1 MSLLTSKDNRAEAL
15 GSKGPNA
22 DRVFQTSLRLRLQSF
37 KEAVK
42 SGEVP
47 EGTIWL
53 VRIIEAGQSLNGK
66 LYTEE
71 ALRAAAPVFEGVTVQ
86 NYAWSQDPAADDADH
101 IPDAVTAVDARG
113 LNGNQVGSLEG
124 VHFNETAKSLDGFL
138 KVYDQTFREHLLTAF
153 KLGDIGE
160 GGMRDAFGFS
170 IDADGIADEQG
181 NVISI
186 TAAHEL
192 TAVNNPAAGGR
203 VRRLVASTGLV
214 GTKTGSPA
222 RASTEEYIVANK
234 SKLMEKLGRRIALR
248 ENALE
253 DKARMEMIM
262 RAFTD
267 ELDSLRYGKMSDAT
281 TEEKVAFATDLTRD
295 LAAAL
300 GGAGGMQESLKVAAL
315 KENAATVAGQLKL
328 WADQLSTAADEEV
341 PALLEQIRDEI
352 TKALDE
358 LSGQETTE
366 EPESETDQE
375 AEVAKTNETEE
386 VASATQDDFARMS
399 AGMTEKLSEALKSGD
414 ASKLREAAVE
424 IVGEEPQLDEKDK
437 TIAALKEKLEGQAI
451 SSAMSKLAESL
462 ADGAGPT
469 VLRLID
475 RNTLTFN
482 EDYSEV
488 SGLKEAIKAIVKEF
502 PGFGRVAES
511 VVKEEE
517 TVAAAAA
524 APAKVV
530 EAVPATPQ
538 QLAEAIVAA
547 DAPAPATAAPAAIG
561 QDVVLRESVGAGSL
575 EATPA
580 RLSQLRRYQKSM
592 KAGNVK
598 AMKKH
603 RDLRTRLG
611 L

>member
-1 MSLLTSKDNRAEAL
+1 
-15 GSKGPNA
+15 
-22 DRVFQTSLRLRLQSF
+22 
-37 KEAVK
+37 
-42 SGEVP
+42 
-47 EGTIWL
+47 
-53 VRIIEAGQSLNGK
+53 
-66 LYTEE
+66 
-71 ALRAAAPVFEGVTVQ
+71 
-86 NYAWSQDPAADDADH
+86 
-101 IPDAVTAVDARG
+101 
-113 LNGNQVGSLEG
+113 
-124 VHFNETAKSLDGFL
+124 
-138 KVYDQTFREHLLTAF
+138 
-153 KLGDIGE
+153 
-160 GGMRDAFGFS
+160 
-170 IDADGIADEQG
+170 
-181 NVISI
+181 
-186 TAAHEL
+186 
-192 TAVNNPAAGGR
+192 
-203 VRRLVASTGLV
+203 
-214 GTKTGSPA
+214 
-222 RASTEEYIVANK
+222 
-234 SKLMEKLGRRIALR
+234 
-248 ENALE
+248 
-253 DKARMEMIM
+253 
-262 RAFTD
+262 
-267 ELDSLRYGKMSDAT
+267 
-281 TEEKVAFATDLTRD
+281 
-295 LAAAL
+295 
-300 GGAGGMQESLKVAAL
+300 
-315 KENAATVAGQLKL
+315 
-328 WADQLSTAADEEV
+328 
-341 PALLEQIRDEI
+341 
-352 TKALDE
+352 
-358 LSGQETTE
+358 
-366 EPESETDQE
+366 
-375 AEVAKTNETEE
+375 
-386 VASATQDDFARMS
+386 MS

-517 TVAAAAA
+517 AVVAAAAA
-524 APAKVV
+524 APAKVA

-547 DAPAPATAAPAAIG
+547 DAAPATAAPAAIG